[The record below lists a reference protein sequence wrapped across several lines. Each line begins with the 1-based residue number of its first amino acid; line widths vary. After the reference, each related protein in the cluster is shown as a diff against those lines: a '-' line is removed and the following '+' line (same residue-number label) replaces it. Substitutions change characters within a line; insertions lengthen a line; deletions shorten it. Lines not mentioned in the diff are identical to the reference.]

1 MRLCRF
7 DSSIFRNQHQAQIRL
22 DQESACHSERS
33 SDRKVMVAMGASWN
47 SYAVAHDTGRIY
59 FGRQEEYSDP
69 VASSTRT

>member
-1 MRLCRF
+1 
-7 DSSIFRNQHQAQIRL
+7 
-22 DQESACHSERS
+22 
-33 SDRKVMVAMGASWN
+33 MVAMGASWN